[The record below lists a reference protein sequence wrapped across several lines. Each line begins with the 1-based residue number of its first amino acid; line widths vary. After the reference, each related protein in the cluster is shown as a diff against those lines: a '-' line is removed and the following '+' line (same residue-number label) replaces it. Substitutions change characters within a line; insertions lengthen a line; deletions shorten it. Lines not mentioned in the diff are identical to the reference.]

1 MSKYFDGNQAYWD
14 KGYEAA
20 NVESFVF
27 RWYGR
32 VLKAKLGIDGAQ
44 RPKLL
49 DFGCGT
55 GASLEFFHRQGFEV
69 YGVDISQPDIQSA
82 KKRLPEISD
91 RLKVIPPEPSL
102 DSDYFGVKF
111 DIVIGIQAFY
121 YFNHADFSVM
131 MQSIYKQMTPNAII
145 YGTMIGTKCWYYKN
159 AEPVG
164 DGLYRVSVNSDRLD
178 FGDYF
183 IQFTESEEDLLQK
196 YSLFDRV
203 EVGYY
208 DAQYLSD
215 EGPDFHWT
223 FTGKKPLK

>member
-91 RLKVIPPEPSL
+91 RLKVITPEPSL

-131 MQSIYKQMTPNAII
+131 MQSIYKQMTEHLI
-145 YGTMIGTKCWYYKN
+145 
-159 AEPVG
+159 
-164 DGLYRVSVNSDRLD
+164 
-178 FGDYF
+178 
-183 IQFTESEEDLLQK
+183 
-196 YSLFDRV
+196 
-203 EVGYY
+203 
-208 DAQYLSD
+208 
-215 EGPDFHWT
+215 
-223 FTGKKPLK
+223 